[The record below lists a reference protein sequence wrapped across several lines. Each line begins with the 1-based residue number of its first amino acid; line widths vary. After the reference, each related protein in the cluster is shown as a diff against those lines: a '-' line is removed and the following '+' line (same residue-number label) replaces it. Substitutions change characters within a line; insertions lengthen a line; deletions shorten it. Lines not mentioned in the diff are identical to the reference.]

1 MSSHSDHT
9 PSPALPVRIF
19 ATAGGVRLAISA
31 DAIETVGTPGA
42 IVAVPGAQ
50 PWLRGLT
57 VWGGRVRTLVDAGL
71 LFGGEAAGTAGLI
84 VLTGLEVDTALAVD
98 GLPSTAPDAGPPPI
112 ELDLASLRMHPA
124 FQPGAGVR
132 GAA

>member
-1 MSSHSDHT
+1 
-9 PSPALPVRIF
+9 
-19 ATAGGVRLAISA
+19 VRLAISH
-31 DAIETVGTPGA
+31 DVIEAVGTPGA

-57 VWGGRVRTLVDAGL
+57 VWGGRLRTLIDAGL
-71 LFGGEAAGTAGLI
+71 LFGGQAAGPAGLI
-84 VLTGLEVDTALAVD
+84 VLKGLAIDTALAVD
-98 GLPSTAPDAGPPPI
+98 ALPRTSLEAGPPPI
-112 ELDLASLRMHPA
+112 ELDLAVLSAHEA